1 LRFVAFTLLTAPP
14 NYLWQ
19 LVLERLFPSRKPLD
33 TTKPTLPR
41 YEARDHDPLLGEDDL
56 QQDEELETKLDW
68 KNTIIKWLLDCM
80 TFGALLNV
88 SAFIILMGFMK
99 GRSLDQ
105 IGTALR
111 TVCISILSLSSAVH
125 QLHCGFPSFLAGH

>member
-1 LRFVAFTLLTAPP
+1 VRFVVFTLLTAPP

-19 LVLERLFPSRKPLD
+19 LALERLFPSRKPLD

-41 YEARDHDPLLGEDDL
+41 YETHDHDPLLGEEDL
-56 QQDEELETKLDW
+56 YQDQELETKLDW

-88 SAFIILMGFMK
+88 SAFIILMGCLK
-99 GRSLDQ
+99 GRSLIQ
-105 IGTALR
+105 VGSALR
-111 TVCISILSLSSAVH
+111 TVCITIPFLSSAVH
-125 QLHCGFPSFLAGH
+125 QLHGRFPFSLAGH